1 MDGFKKKGSFTVEAV
16 FVVPV
21 CLLVVFFLL
30 QTFFYLHH
38 ISWYTAAAWECA
50 LTGMQ
55 EEGPQKESA
64 QQRWQKIREE
74 QPFPIAEVRE
84 AEQNKKLRI
93 QVTIRGSQAEVMGLS
108 ALPFDVVAK
117 RSWQFPAKML
127 RRQKQLRQLVDTGGE
142 E

>member
-1 MDGFKKKGSFTVEAV
+1 MDGFRKKGSFTVEAV

-55 EEGPQKESA
+55 EGPQKESA

-74 QPFPIAEVRE
+74 QPLPIAEVRE
-84 AEQNKKLRI
+84 EEQNKKLRI